1 MSKKNG
7 LKEIMPVEYDFI
19 RSLDDFLYG
28 EKDTKSK
35 NACKDIYDWT
45 GKYITTVQKKE

>member
-1 MSKKNG
+1 
-7 LKEIMPVEYDFI
+7 MPVEYDFI
-19 RSLDDFLYG
+19 CSLDDFLYG

-35 NACKDIYDWT
+35 NACKDIYDRT

>member
-1 MSKKNG
+1 MYQIQNGIMQFTIKKH
-7 LKEIMPVEYDFI
+7 
-19 RSLDDFLYG
+19 G